1 MILFVVLDTELFHK
15 FFEDGKIRRGRM
27 MTGSLNLW
35 YIVALVTIFFLANFA
50 YKPFPK
56 NHNKLYELLTKENFN
71 KN

>member
-27 MTGSLNLW
+27 MTGNLIVW
-35 YIVALVTIFFLANFA
+35 YIVALLTILFLANFA
-50 YKPFPK
+50 YKHFPK
-56 NHNKLYELLTKENFN
+56 NHNKLYELLTKESFK